1 MSQMIA
7 VFSNSN
13 KSSVQPINLKGIVPE
28 NVDSLNLEKILK
40 AQEKKTSNTIIT
52 YDGESG
58 DWTYASRGEG
68 IARYICYEN
77 NSMLWPVGTS

>member
-1 MSQMIA
+1 MIA

-58 DWTYASRGEG
+58 D
-68 IARYICYEN
+68 
-77 NSMLWPVGTS
+77 